1 MYNYLTE
8 KDLPNKIK
16 KMDEE
21 QMKVLASEIREF
33 LISKISDTGGH
44 LASNLGIVELSLALQ
59 KSFDSS
65 KDRIIWDV
73 GHQSYVHK
81 ILTGRMDKFDTL
93 RQFKGLS
100 GFPKTNESIHDA
112 FDTGHSSTS
121 ISVLC
126 GISKARDLMGEDYE
140 TVAVIGDGALT
151 GGLAYEGLNNL
162 GSLGSKSIVILND
175 NGMSIEANTGGI
187 SDHLSKLRVSKGY
200 YKFKGG
206 VKKTV
211 KRIPKIGNSILHG
224 AGRMRDV
231 LKYALVDGVFFEE
244 MGFTYFGPIDGH
256 DIGAILDAIE
266 LAKIAQ
272 DPCVIHV
279 MTKKGKGYKYAENN
293 PNKYHGTDP
302 FDIKTGK
309 PLVTGSR
316 KSYSKVFGEKLC
328 ELAKENSKICAVSAA
343 MISGT
348 GLEKFAGEFPERT
361 FDVGIAEG
369 HAVTF
374 AGGLA
379 RMGMKPVVAIYSS
392 FLQRAFDEIIID
404 VCLQNL
410 PVVFAVDRA
419 GLVGADGESH
429 HGIFDLSYLTQIP
442 NMTVLAP
449 RDDQELETMLEY
461 AVELNKP
468 CAIRYPRGESV
479 TVDAEVLPLSK
490 GAQILKEGNDVHIY
504 AAGMMTKNALK
515 AAEILA
521 EKNIRCAV
529 INPRII
535 KPLQTD
541 IIDKSI
547 RETSLIITL
556 EDNTTNGGFGSM
568 VSAYCAG
575 KYSGVKVINIGIDD
589 IFVEHG
595 TITQLQKL
603 TGLDAESVAERIS
616 DIIER
621 KA

>member
-1 MYNYLTE
+1 
-8 KDLPNKIK
+8 
-16 KMDEE
+16 
-21 QMKVLASEIREF
+21 
-33 LISKISDTGGH
+33 
-44 LASNLGIVELSLALQ
+44 
-59 KSFDSS
+59 
-65 KDRIIWDV
+65 
-73 GHQSYVHK
+73 
-81 ILTGRMDKFDTL
+81 
-93 RQFKGLS
+93 
-100 GFPKTNESIHDA
+100 
-112 FDTGHSSTS
+112 
-121 ISVLC
+121 
-126 GISKARDLMGEDYE
+126 MGEDYE

-589 IFVEHG
+589 VFVEHG

>member
-541 IIDKSI
+541 IMDKSI

-589 IFVEHG
+589 VFVEHG

>member
-81 ILTGRMDKFDTL
+81 ILTGRIDKFDTL

>member
-33 LISKISDTGGH
+33 LISKISHTGGH

-541 IIDKSI
+541 IMDKSI

-589 IFVEHG
+589 VFVEHG

>member
-16 KMDEE
+16 KMDEK

-81 ILTGRMDKFDTL
+81 ILTGRIDKFDTL

>member
-1 MYNYLTE
+1 MKHWKCKFSAKKERMKNKKNWTYICPVLYNE
-8 KDLPNKIK
+8 RIKFWQKIF
-16 KMDEE
+16 
-21 QMKVLASEIREF
+21 R
-33 LISKISDTGGH
+33 
-44 LASNLGIVELSLALQ
+44 NC
-59 KSFDSS
+59 
-65 KDRIIWDV
+65 R
-73 GHQSYVHK
+73 
-81 ILTGRMDKFDTL
+81 
-93 RQFKGLS
+93 
-100 GFPKTNESIHDA
+100 
-112 FDTGHSSTS
+112 
-121 ISVLC
+121 
-126 GISKARDLMGEDYE
+126 
-140 TVAVIGDGALT
+140 
-151 GGLAYEGLNNL
+151 
-162 GSLGSKSIVILND
+162 
-175 NGMSIEANTGGI
+175 
-187 SDHLSKLRVSKGY
+187 
-200 YKFKGG
+200 
-206 VKKTV
+206 
-211 KRIPKIGNSILHG
+211 
-224 AGRMRDV
+224 
-231 LKYALVDGVFFEE
+231 
-244 MGFTYFGPIDGH
+244 
-256 DIGAILDAIE
+256 
-266 LAKIAQ
+266 
-272 DPCVIHV
+272 
-279 MTKKGKGYKYAENN
+279 KGKGYKYAENN

-515 AAEILA
+515 AAELLA

-556 EDNTTNGGFGSM
+556 EDNTTKGGFGSM